1 MLPKN
6 RKKHSSLLTFFSGP
20 QSYSWCC
27 FTAYVKVFPF
37 KKLRSSL
44 TVRWTWMAGK
54 TAEPLTTCSRLSTV
68 HQANSA
74 SKNKQLNFCW
84 NKNGRVWNSSLP
96 SDTGSLIFING
107 SWNSPRLPL
116 HCGKNVAWSRQCHL
130 QVSRRTRLIGLL
142 TTLQHKIHSTRMPVW
157 ALLPSG
163 NIPAAPSNCTFREIH
178 REFLEED
185 STVWCHVG
193 KLQPEDVWLT
203 YLGSQGS
210 KGKFWDNE
218 KIKLAKC
225 VGTKMHCE
233 GGVCPHE
240 QPSQGA
246 TQLLVLHLL
255 VMLSTSLKLS
265 TSCKVKVSQ
274 RWSQERRYAL
284 W

>member
-142 TTLQHKIHSTRMPVW
+142 TPSTKSTAPGCLCGLSF
-157 ALLPSG
+157 LLG
-163 NIPAAPSNCTFREIH
+163 
-178 REFLEED
+178 
-185 STVWCHVG
+185 
-193 KLQPEDVWLT
+193 T
-203 YLGSQGS
+203 YLLLLATVHS
-210 KGKFWDNE
+210 GKHTESF
-218 KIKLAKC
+218 
-225 VGTKMHCE
+225 
-233 GGVCPHE
+233 
-240 QPSQGA
+240 
-246 TQLLVLHLL
+246 
-255 VMLSTSLKLS
+255 
-265 TSCKVKVSQ
+265 
-274 RWSQERRYAL
+274 
-284 W
+284 